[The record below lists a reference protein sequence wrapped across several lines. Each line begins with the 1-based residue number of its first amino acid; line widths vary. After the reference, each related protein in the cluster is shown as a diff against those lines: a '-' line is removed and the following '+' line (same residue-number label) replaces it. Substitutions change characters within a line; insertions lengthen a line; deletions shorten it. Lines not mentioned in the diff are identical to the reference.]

1 METKKIKL
9 FGKFFIKDNKLSIDD
24 NLFFV
29 LDKVSFVSEEMIS
42 DNPIE
47 GNKREISF
55 YFTFIIDGVLF
66 EVRDNNVLNCYAYS
80 DLNMGDHYHNI
91 QVFRLRRTILEAV
104 FF

>member
-9 FGKFFIKDNKLSIDD
+9 FGKFFVKNNKLSIDD
-24 NLFFV
+24 NLFFD
-29 LDKVSFVSEEMIS
+29 LERISFVSEEMIS

-47 GNKREISF
+47 GNQREISF

-66 EVRDNNVLNCYAYS
+66 EVRDNNVFNCYAYT
-80 DLNMGDHYHNI
+80 DLKMGDLYNGI